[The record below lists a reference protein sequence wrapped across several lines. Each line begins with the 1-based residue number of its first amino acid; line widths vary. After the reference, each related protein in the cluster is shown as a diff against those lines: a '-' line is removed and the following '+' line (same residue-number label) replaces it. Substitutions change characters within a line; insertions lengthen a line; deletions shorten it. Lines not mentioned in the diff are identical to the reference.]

1 MREWTWLARAAAA
14 VLACAGSVL
23 AQASAAP
30 PTIEELLRRAEF
42 DNVQISPTGE
52 YLALTAMLDDRSVM
66 VITRR
71 DDRSITTTLSPG
83 EDGFIDGISWVSDE
97 RVVVSWSKRL
107 GSISQPY
114 AMPALHTVDVHGRG
128 RREFR
133 GHLVDPMTRDPERVL
148 VIECHREVKS
158 GCLTRLNEI
167 GVLKRGKVRHVVD
180 GPIPN
185 ARFMV
190 DRAGNPVFSWAQ
202 SEDDQQL
209 VFVRRDDAWV
219 SINEERETG
228 VAIVPVAVSDDLRHG
243 YLWSERRAGTD
254 VIERIDLATGATGV
268 VAADPHMDP
277 ASLVMSFDLRE
288 AIGVRYGRG
297 APAMRYFDES
307 HPHVAMYRLLERE
320 FPGEAVHVT
329 SATRDGRL
337 AVVLVASDREPGRY
351 YLLDIVSGDMRPL
364 VEHRGWLD
372 RGALATQRPVEF
384 ARRDGGRLDGYLT
397 LPASPAAAGAPLVA
411 LVHGGPYGVRDSWGF
426 DHEVQMLAAHGYA
439 VLQVNF
445 RGSAGR
451 GRDFMESGYREW
463 GRGMIDDIVD
473 GVRWARGQPGVSP
486 SRSCIWGASYGG
498 YAALMASVREPD
510 LFACAIGMA
519 GPYDLPT
526 MYRWGDTQRTRRGR
540 AVLEQYIGPEGHA
553 LRADSPTSHA
563 GAIKAALLIAQ
574 GRRDSRVSPE
584 HMRIMTRALDEAGKA
599 YELYAPYNETHGFH
613 DDAAAREYYE
623 RVFAFLA
630 RNLPVRTATGAQRA
644 KAATEPG
651 QIAEE
656 ATPR

>member
-1 MREWTWLARAAAA
+1 MAIASLDYDQPQDDIVDIAALAPDDDVISIEQLGFDSPARNIDESTRLERAYRTLSKLEADNQPQEVAIEVLLFRGERALARAEEVHEGAEVHHLHDLA
-14 VLACAGSVL
+14 VV
-23 AQASAAP
+23 
-30 PTIEELLRRAEF
+30 
-42 DNVQISPTGE
+42 
-52 YLALTAMLDDRSVM
+52 
-66 VITRR
+66 
-71 DDRSITTTLSPG
+71 
-83 EDGFIDGISWVSDE
+83 
-97 RVVVSWSKRL
+97 
-107 GSISQPY
+107 
-114 AMPALHTVDVHGRG
+114 
-128 RREFR
+128 
-133 GHLVDPMTRDPERVL
+133 
-148 VIECHREVKS
+148 
-158 GCLTRLNEI
+158 
-167 GVLKRGKVRHVVD
+167 
-180 GPIPN
+180 
-185 ARFMV
+185 
-190 DRAGNPVFSWAQ
+190 
-202 SEDDQQL
+202 
-209 VFVRRDDAWV
+209 
-219 SINEERETG
+219 
-228 VAIVPVAVSDDLRHG
+228 
-243 YLWSERRAGTD
+243 
-254 VIERIDLATGATGV
+254 DLATLDLL
-268 VAADPHMDP
+268 ADPHMDP

-498 YAALMASVREPD
+498 YAALMGVAKEPS
-510 LFACAIGMA
+510 LYRCAA
-519 GPYDLPT
+519 GAVGVYDLPMMHT
-526 MYRWGDTQRTRRGR
+526 TGDIQRRGSGETYLREWIGDTDSGQLGYFRKKGLERIRKNRITERLAKLSLLASVIVIASMVVAGSFMSAELRDGLMIGMGSVLLLFGIRQAYAHSTAEKELIKQYEFMLRIFHNARRRLGNATDSAEQR
-540 AVLEQYIGPEGHA
+540 QI
-553 LRADSPTSHA
+553 LRALGGS
-563 GAIKAALLIAQ
+563 
-574 GRRDSRVSPE
+574 
-584 HMRIMTRALDEAGKA
+584 ALDE
-599 YELYAPYNETHGFH
+599 H
-613 DDAAAREYYE
+613 
-623 RVFAFLA
+623 
-630 RNLPVRTATGAQRA
+630 
-644 KAATEPG
+644 
-651 QIAEE
+651 AEWILMHRDRSLDQGE
-656 ATPR
+656 IWRMGS